1 MSSIT
6 ILTGTPG
13 KGWHALAESLCRTTP
28 RPLVEGFLACHQE
41 RETKTTPA
49 IIQEPLAW
57 SARSVAEAPSSLLQ
71 KLEDLIPQISQ
82 RSEPV
87 VLWSPLAAPLLPLWL
102 QRLPDARVIVF
113 CESPGRTTAESLL
126 SGLGNAPREPQAL
139 LSAWDTAS
147 KEILAVR
154 QAHGTRVVF
163 LDYEECSARS
173 ELFAAWL
180 RGQSLGEP
188 STPPDENKN
197 TLRATVAV
205 IANSLAESRPQTAML
220 WQELQAS
227 CQPMD
232 PSWPSFVRNHSLQ
245 SAIEA
250 AVNTESA
257 LLRLREKAAER
268 ELHLDALQVANK
280 ALRQDL
286 DALSRKHAE
295 TSETLLHELQTAFG
309 ESETFFERLLK
320 NEGAMGKTTLT
331 ADKISYGYVCED
343 EPHKHLDVHFEAL
356 RLLSDSWPALRLRI
370 VQHFGRAGVALFQPA
385 DCGDR
390 RPLHPWLPTGEEDGI
405 PLVLLMPRD
414 RPCAAFLGKLP
425 GKDIFLLRELVLAAI
440 GHISA
445 HGLPPEAKTDWAA
458 VGREFLAELDDLPK
472 HLHYDCLDAVPE
484 QNKDGK
490 SIYFN
495 IYNVY
500 YRGRLIPNL
509 GFRWTTNSQLLE
521 FAYSKDTTDRCFLVK
536 WPAWDA
542 SRGKPLDLSLVLS
555 GTADGATRECWLDLP
570 LADRDLLGL
579 IIRELPNFCH
589 HYAEQNPTQ
598 HRSLPALL
606 QQARAMSLAIQ
617 NLDQRPGWL
626 PKILRRPS
634 ARR

>member
-1 MSSIT
+1 MSPVT

-13 KGWHALAESLCRTTP
+13 RGWHALAESLGRTTP
-28 RPLVEGFLACHQE
+28 RPLLEDFLACHQE
-41 RETKTTPA
+41 HEAGTTPTMA
-49 IIQEPLAW
+49 SEPQTW
-57 SARSVAEAPSSLLQ
+57 RARSVAGAPSSLLQ
-71 KLEDLIPQISQ
+71 KLEDLIPRISQ

-113 CESPGRTTAESLL
+113 CESPGQSIAGSLL
-126 SGLGNAPREPQAL
+126 SEVGSATHEPQAL
-139 LSAWDTAS
+139 LSEWDTAS
-147 KEILAVR
+147 EALLAAR
-154 QAHGTRVVF
+154 QANGARVVF
-163 LDYEECSARS
+163 LDYEECSARP
-173 ELFAAWL
+173 ELLAAWL

-188 STPPDENKN
+188 SAPPDEDKDS
-197 TLRATVAV
+197 LRATVAV
-205 IANSLAESRPQTAML
+205 IANSLAESRPQTPIL
-220 WQELQAS
+220 WQEMQAS
-227 CQPMD
+227 CQPLD
-232 PSWPSFVRNHSLQ
+232 PSWPSLVRTSSLQ
-245 SAIEA
+245 FAIEA
-250 AVNTESA
+250 AINNESA
-257 LLRLREKAAER
+257 LRQLREQTAER

-280 ALRQDL
+280 ALRQDI
-286 DALSRKHAE
+286 DALSRKHTA
-295 TSETLLHELQTAFG
+295 TSETLLHELQTAFH

-320 NEGAMGKTTLT
+320 NEGAMGQTTLT

-343 EPHKHLDVHFEAL
+343 EPHKHLDVHFETA

-370 VQHFGRAGVALFQPA
+370 VQHSGRAGVALFQPA

-390 RPLHPWLPTGEEDGI
+390 RPLHPWQPTGEEDGI

-414 RPCAAFLGKLP
+414 RPCAALLGKLP
-425 GKDIFLLRELVLAAI
+425 GKDIFLLRELVLAALR
-440 GHISA
+440 HMSA
-445 HGLPPEAKTDWAA
+445 HGLPSEAKTDWAA

-484 QNKDGK
+484 QNKDNK

-521 FAYSKDTTDRCFLVK
+521 FAYSKDTADRCFLVK
-536 WPAWDA
+536 WPAWDG
-542 SRGKPLDLSLVLS
+542 SRGKPLDLSLVVS
-555 GTADGATRECWLDLP
+555 GTADSTTRERWLDLP
-570 LADRDLLGL
+570 LADRDLLSS

-589 HYAEQNPTQ
+589 HYAEKNPAQ

-606 QQARAMSLAIQ
+606 QQAGAISLAVQ

-626 PKILRRPS
+626 PQILRRPS